1 MTDAALAQGP
11 VVEKR
16 RGEGWT
22 AGALLAPATIFI
34 ALCLLA
40 PLFILFRYS
49 LNEFIPTRKMMV
61 EAVTVANYVKFF
73 TDPYYTAILWTTV
86 RIAVTV
92 TAACLLLGF
101 PLAYVVARTQSRFK
115 NLLIISIVLP
125 LFVGNAVRAAGWMT
139 VFGNKGFL
147 NTALEWMGL
156 IDKPIEIMF
165 TEKAVVIGIIA
176 VNLPF
181 MVLTL
186 QSVIESIDRAVEEAA
201 FSLGAPPATMF
212 RRVLWPLALPGILAG
227 TILCFILAMNAYATP
242 FLLGGPLFKM
252 MAPLVYNQFTQQANW
267 PFGGAIAFILM
278 SVTLG
283 LTLVANLIFQRR
295 RAN

>member
-1 MTDAALAQGP
+1 MTDAAITHGP
-11 VVEKR
+11 VAERR
-16 RGEGWT
+16 RGEGLT
-22 AGALLAPATIFI
+22 AAGLLGPATIFV

-40 PLFILFRYS
+40 PLVILFRYS
-49 LNEFIPTRKMMV
+49 LNEFVPTTKIMV
-61 EAVTVANYVKFF
+61 EAVTVSNYVRFF
-73 TDPYYTAILWTTV
+73 TDPYYTSILATTV

-92 TAACLLLGF
+92 TAICLVLGF

-115 NLLIISIVLP
+115 NLLIISIILP

-139 VFGNKGFL
+139 IFGSRGAVNATLMGL
-147 NTALEWMGL
+147 GL
-156 IDKPIEIMF
+156 IDRPLEIMF
-165 TEKAVVIGIIA
+165 TEKAVIIGIVA

-186 QSVIESIDRAVEEAA
+186 QSVIEGIDRSVEEAA
-201 FSLGAPPATMF
+201 FSLGAAPGTMF

-227 TILCFILAMNAYATP
+227 TILTFILAMNAYATP

-267 PFGGAIAFILM
+267 PFGAAIAFILM
-278 SVTLG
+278 TVTLL
-283 LTLVANLIFQRR
+283 LTVAANLLFQRR
-295 RAN
+295 AAR